1 MKQNFDADRLLKLL
15 FLLIIAI
22 AALLRFPNIFSAL
35 EYDEIWTLE
44 NFSRLGIYK
53 LLTELALPNNQPL
66 NSLFVKLIVSL
77 GGPVWAIRL
86 HSFIAGV
93 LLLPLAGFIAYVL
106 SGKNKFAALAAMF
119 FIAFSAPD
127 MVYSSLARGYALQVF
142 FLALYAAGLAATGTF
157 RPQGKYR
164 FLPECAMALGGICA
178 ILTLPT
184 SVVYLGAI
192 TLAAWLVHPVKPP
205 RSLLVVLGGGVVFTL
220 FWCLFNYQQLNA
232 ARVWGSKIRSFA
244 DFYGFLA
251 VTTAHHLKIIPL
263 ILSLFFFKNKK
274 YRPLLLFILLP
285 LLSAVVTNAGPPRTY
300 IPFGCFFAVCAGCGA
315 AELINGR
322 KKNLQIII
330 IALTALLG
338 VAEFRNGLK
347 AWSFPDS
354 CEIFRQA
361 SKIPADTLVIHR
373 ATSGYPLAWNN
384 QPKIYDDFVKRI
396 LEHSKYLVMF
406 DAPGRI
412 NGNDPQN
419 NEAVISTDIRG
430 EEINDGVLHYR
441 KYRLEE
447 LSTPPAPGD
456 TIIIVLR
463 PMAGEMMQF
472 YLNQLAVSGFYY
484 LKLNPWLTRYI
495 TRPETTYR
503 YALLAG
509 TVTDKT
515 SLNWKMFLD
524 SNGSIS
530 IYRIR

>member
-1 MKQNFDADRLLKLL
+1 MNQKDNTDRLFKL
-15 FLLIIAI
+15 FILLIFAV
-22 AALLRFPNIFSAL
+22 AAMLRFQNIFSAL

-44 NFSRLGIYK
+44 NFSRLKISA

-66 NSLFVKLIVSL
+66 NSLFVKLAVTL

-86 HSFIAGV
+86 HSFIAGM
-93 LLLPLAGFIAYVL
+93 LILPLTGFIAYVL

-142 FLALYAAGLAATGTF
+142 FLALYAAGLAAAGTF

-384 QPKIYDDFVKRI
+384 QPQIYDDFVKRI

-441 KYRLEE
+441 KYRLE
-447 LSTPPAPGD
+447 
-456 TIIIVLR
+456 
-463 PMAGEMMQF
+463 
-472 YLNQLAVSGFYY
+472 
-484 LKLNPWLTRYI
+484 
-495 TRPETTYR
+495 
-503 YALLAG
+503 
-509 TVTDKT
+509 
-515 SLNWKMFLD
+515 
-524 SNGSIS
+524 
-530 IYRIR
+530 